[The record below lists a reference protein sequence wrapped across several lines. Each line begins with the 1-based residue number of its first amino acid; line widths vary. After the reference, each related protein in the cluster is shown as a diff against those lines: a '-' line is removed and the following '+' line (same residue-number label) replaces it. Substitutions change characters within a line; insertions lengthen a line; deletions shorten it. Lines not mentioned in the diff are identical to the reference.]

1 MATDLKEAS
10 YLVWRRLAELS
21 GDQAMV
27 ARLHILHQAQQ
38 AGCKM
43 TVLLPDGREMRI
55 PEIIAAEAAAA
66 ALEVGSEQ
74 EWRAQWT
81 RRLVNV
87 AVKWHDEATT
97 EGVVAVL
104 NHTDSVVDQLKG
116 AGIWP
121 WGEGEDGD

>member
-38 AGCKM
+38 AGCNM
-43 TVLLPDGREMRI
+43 TVTLPDGREMRI

-66 ALEVGSEQ
+66 ALNIGSEQ

-104 NHTDSVVDQLKG
+104 NHTDPVVDELKE

-121 WGEGEDGD
+121 WGDQEDAE